1 MHDGAGKRTAY
12 VYLRIFPGKIRTG
25 SSPRQRGEITL
36 FVFCDGFAPFKRI
49 TEAPDFGTD
58 NDGDGSFTDDCDDSD
73 ADIYPGRAGNMR

>member
-1 MHDGAGKRTAY
+1 MVLANGQHTFTCGY
-12 VYLRIFPGKIRTG
+12 FPVKFELEA
-25 SSPRQRGEITL
+25 PPVPGEITL

-73 ADIYPGRAGNMR
+73 ADIYPGAGNMR